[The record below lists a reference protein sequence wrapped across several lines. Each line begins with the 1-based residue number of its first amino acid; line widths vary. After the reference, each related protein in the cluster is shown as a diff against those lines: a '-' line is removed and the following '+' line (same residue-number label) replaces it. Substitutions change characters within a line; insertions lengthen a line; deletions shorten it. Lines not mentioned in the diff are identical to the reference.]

1 MTTYIAMNPTKR
13 KKLTAAGWKV
23 GSAADFLE
31 LTPED
36 TSIGSYQESH
46 QKIIDVYTHL
56 KCLFAHYFYFHF
68 CMSQNNLL
76 FSQKLL
82 ATN

>member
-31 LTPED
+31 LTWE
-36 TSIGSYQESH
+36 ESVKYPKCNETVSHNLNKNNNLQH
-46 QKIIDVYTHL
+46 QKKALT
-56 KCLFAHYFYFHF
+56 KP
-68 CMSQNNLL
+68 
-76 FSQKLL
+76 
-82 ATN
+82 

>member
-31 LTPED
+31 LTPE
-36 TSIGSYQESH
+36 ESVKCPKCNETVSH
-46 QKIIDVYTHL
+46 NLNKNNYLQTLNLPRGCHVTPSPATLYSGVIIRH
-56 KCLFAHYFYFHF
+56 
-68 CMSQNNLL
+68 
-76 FSQKLL
+76 
-82 ATN
+82 

>member
-31 LTPED
+31 PTPEEFVKCPKCNE
-36 TSIGSYQESH
+36 TVSHNLSKNNNLQH
-46 QKIIDVYTHL
+46 QKKALT
-56 KCLFAHYFYFHF
+56 
-68 CMSQNNLL
+68 NL
-76 FSQKLL
+76 
-82 ATN
+82 